1 MRRLVYSR
9 LIAPTTRNRILARA
23 RDVLEKEGQ
32 PTVAQFASA
41 AGVSRASFYRVFRS
55 REALLEALEVA
66 PEPGTSERILEAA
79 LEEVGAHGL
88 SALSMDELADRAG
101 VSRATLYRLFPGKA
115 ALFTGL
121 IHAYSPLEPVT
132 QLLAAMQHEPPE
144 VLLPELARTVYRT
157 VYGGGKNRIGFLR
170 ALLFEVSGLAPD
182 TEEAAREVIVNIA
195 GALGMYM
202 ATNMAEG
209 RLRQMH
215 PMLALQAFIGPI
227 FFHLITRPVIE
238 RVVGLDMDGEQS
250 VTELAQTWLRAMST
264 KETTRE

>member
-1 MRRLVYSR
+1 MD
-9 LIAPTTRNRILARA
+9 PTRDRILSRA
-23 RDVLEKEGQ
+23 RGVLENEDK

-41 AGVSRASFYRVFRS
+41 ARVSRASFYRAFKS
-55 REALLEALEVA
+55 REALLDALEVA
-66 PEPGTSERILEAA
+66 PEPGTKERILDAA
-79 LEEVGAHGL
+79 LEEVGTHGL
-88 SALSMDELADRAG
+88 SALSMDDLADRAG

-132 QLLAAMQHEPPE
+132 QLLAAMHEEPPD

-157 VYGGGKNRIGFLR
+157 VYGGGNNRTGFLR

-182 TEEAAREVIVNIA
+182 TEEAAREVVANMA

-202 ATNMAEG
+202 ATQMAEG

-215 PMLALQAFIGPI
+215 PMLALQAFVGPI
-227 FFHLITRPVIE
+227 FFHLITRPVLE
-238 RVVGLDMDGEQS
+238 RVVGLDIDGEHA

-264 KETTRE
+264 KEAARE